1 MTNTA
6 NILNDLPDID
16 AHPEYQEI
24 PGLPGCYLDSSECER
39 YGEEMTAVQIGPLY
53 LSLYDDELAPL
64 GRALVALA
72 EARGA
77 TALPAPDAETI
88 AERSR

>member
-1 MTNTA
+1 MTNVT
-6 NILNDLPDID
+6 NLIHDLPDID
-16 AHPEYQEI
+16 PHPEFQEI
-24 PGLPGCYLDSSECER
+24 PGLPGCYLDSSECEKF
-39 YGEEMTAVQIGPLY
+39 GEGMTAVQIGRLY